1 MSKRCLSKNSPD
13 EFFKTLEAIAKA
25 CKSHENPYGPEITKV
40 GECEYGFTL
49 VMNGRRVNV
58 IEMLTSH
65 LAARQKTYSTI
76 SGDRDHLDIFLSMV
90 EIADPYEVSSCL
102 ITSAYCAVYKRFKTI
117 ALRTC
122 SSAMGTVN

>member
-1 MSKRCLSKNSPD
+1 MSKRFLSENSP
-13 EFFKTLEAIAKA
+13 EVFFKALRAIAKA
-25 CKSHENPYGPEITKV
+25 CKSHENPCGPEITKV
-40 GECEYGFTL
+40 GECEYEFTL
-49 VMNGRRVNV
+49 VMNGKRVNI

-102 ITSAYCAVYKRFKTI
+102 LTSKYCAAYKRFKM